1 MTSMTSEA
9 TKNARVGIMS
19 RPPAAREKI
28 LDAYANLLRSDG
40 ERAATMDAT
49 AALAGVSK
57 GGLLYHFP
65 SKDALAEAVIERLL
79 DAAQQDS
86 ERMATAPEGAA
97 RYYVRTSTVEETEF
111 DAFYQAVVRL
121 AAGSHAP
128 AVTALDQ
135 VHADWERLVREDV
148 ADPHAAEAI
157 MLIGE
162 GLYYHSTMPGT
173 WSRSLVGR
181 DIGALLEQVDRLK
194 KGS

>member
-1 MTSMTSEA
+1 MTPGSA
-9 TKNARVGIMS
+9 KNARVEGMS

-28 LDAYANLLRSDG
+28 LDAYADLLRSDG

-79 DAAQQDS
+79 EAAQQDS
-86 ERMATAPEGAA
+86 ERMSAAPEGAA

-128 AVTALDQ
+128 AVAALDQ

-173 WSRSLVGR
+173 WSRSLVGS

-194 KGS
+194 EGS

>member
-1 MTSMTSEA
+1 M
-9 TKNARVGIMS
+9 KPGNRVGARVEVMS

-28 LDAYANLLRSDG
+28 LEAYCTLLRTDG

-79 DAAQQDS
+79 DTAREDN
-86 ERMATAPEGAA
+86 ERMAAAPEGAA
-97 RYYVRTSTVEETEF
+97 RYYVRTSTVGDTEF
-111 DAFYQAVVRL
+111 DACYQAVVRL
-121 AAGSHAP
+121 AAGSHTP
-128 AVTALDQ
+128 AVAALDR
-135 VHADWERLVREDV
+135 VHGDWERLVRADV

-162 GLYYHSTMPGT
+162 GLYYHSTLPGS
-173 WSRSLVGR
+173 WSRSLVGT
-181 DIGALLEQVDRLK
+181 DIDALLLQVDRLK
-194 KGS
+194 EGS